1 MSKWPSVIRQTMLT
15 PIILIVVLL
24 VMAALSYQFGTRAFN
39 RTAVEMFIN
48 IMVVVGL
55 YVFVGNSGLLSFGH
69 ISFMCLGAYMTAWLA
84 IPPVMKS
91 ITLKG
96 LPAWLLHTQ
105 LPMWVATPISGVFAA
120 LFALVVGRVIMR
132 LSGIAASIA
141 TFGTARRRQQRLFE
155 LGFGH
160 GRTRFDRRHPADHER
175 VDRLA
180 RCRRLR
186 SSIAYL
192 YAISR
197 SGLALRA
204 TRDESVAAS
213 ASGIDIVRERLIA
226 FVVSAFII
234 GIAGALYAHFLSI
247 VNPGAFYLRTTFI
260 TLSML
265 VVGGMYSLSG
275 AVTGVVTISVADR
288 IVPQPR
294 KGHQPWRTHGRTAER
309 GPGDRDRHHH
319 HRHPDVPADRPH
331 PQPGVLLARLADA
344 ATLVTPGADGDEGT
358 ELKFTAQLE
367 EWLCVLREY

>member
-1 MSKWPSVIRQTMLT
+1 MPKGPSVIRQTMLT

-96 LPAWLLHTQ
+96 LPSWLLHTQ
-105 LPMWVATPISGVFAA
+105 LPMWVATPISGLFAA

-141 TFGTARRRQQRLFE
+141 TFGL
-155 LGFGH
+155 LGVVNNVYSNWDSVTG
-160 GRTRFDRRHPADHER
+160 GQGSIVGIPPTMNVWIGWLGAA
-175 VDRLA
+175 VA
-180 RCRRLR
+180 IV
-186 SSIAYL
+186 IAYL

-275 AVTGVVTISVADR
+275 AVTGVVTISVLIELFRNLEKGISLGAFKVALPNGVQEIAIGIIT
-288 IVPQPR
+288 IVILMYLPTGLTR
-294 KGHQPWRTHGRTAER
+294 NREFSWRGWPMLRRWSRPVRTAMK
-309 GPGDRDRHHH
+309 
-319 HRHPDVPADRPH
+319 
-331 PQPGVLLARLADA
+331 
-344 ATLVTPGADGDEGT
+344 
-358 ELKFTAQLE
+358 ELN
-367 EWLCVLREY
+367 

>member
-1 MSKWPSVIRQTMLT
+1 MPKRPSVIRQTILT
-15 PIILIVVLL
+15 PIVLIVVLL
-24 VMAALSYQFGTRAFN
+24 VMAALSYQFGSRAFN

-141 TFGTARRRQQRLFE
+141 TFGL
-155 LGFGH
+155 LGVVNNVYSNWDSVTG
-160 GRTRFDRRHPADHER
+160 GQG
-175 VDRLA
+175 
-180 RCRRLR
+180 
-186 SSIAYL
+186 SIVGIPPTMNVWIGWLGAAVAIVVAYL

-275 AVTGVVTISVADR
+275 AVTGVVAISVLIELFRNLEKGISLGALKIALPNGIQEIAIGIIT
-288 IVPQPR
+288 IVILMYLPTGLTRNQEFS
-294 KGHQPWRTHGRTAER
+294 WRGWPMLRRLSRPVRTAMK
-309 GPGDRDRHHH
+309 
-319 HRHPDVPADRPH
+319 
-331 PQPGVLLARLADA
+331 
-344 ATLVTPGADGDEGT
+344 
-358 ELKFTAQLE
+358 ELN
-367 EWLCVLREY
+367 

>member
-1 MSKWPSVIRQTMLT
+1 MSQQRSIIRQTIVT
-15 PIILIVVLL
+15 PIILILALL
-24 VMAALSYQFGTRAFN
+24 AIAALAYQFGSRPLN

-55 YVFVGNSGLLSFGH
+55 YVFIGNSGLLSFGH
-69 ISFMCLGAYMTAWLA
+69 ISFMCLGAYMTAWLT

-120 LFALVVGRVIMR
+120 LFALIVGRVIMR

-141 TFGTARRRQQRLFE
+141 TFGL
-155 LGFGH
+155 LGVINNVYSNWDSVTG
-160 GRTRFDRRHPADHER
+160 GQGSIVGIPPTMTIWIGWLGAG
-175 VDRLA
+175 VA
-180 RCRRLR
+180 IV
-186 SSIAYL
+186 IAYF
-192 YAISR
+192 YSISR

-204 TRDESVAAS
+204 TRDDAVAAS
-213 ASGIDIVRERLIA
+213 GSGIDIVRERLIA

-234 GIAGALYAHFLSI
+234 GLAGALYAHFLSI

-275 AVTGVVTISVADR
+275 AVTGVVILSALIEMFRDLEKGVNLGGLSIALPNGVQEIAIGIITIVILMYLPTGLTRNRESFVR
-288 IVPQPR
+288 GWPLQQR
-294 KGHQPWRTHGRTAER
+294 RTRAAQT
-309 GPGDRDRHHH
+309 
-319 HRHPDVPADRPH
+319 
-331 PQPGVLLARLADA
+331 VLK
-344 ATLVTPGADGDEGT
+344 
-358 ELKFTAQLE
+358 ELN
-367 EWLCVLREY
+367 

>member
-1 MSKWPSVIRQTMLT
+1 MAQRASVLWRTIAT
-15 PIILIVVLL
+15 PIMLAVLL
-24 VMAALSYQFGTRAFN
+24 LAIAALTYQFGSRAFN
-39 RTAVEMFIN
+39 RTIVEMFIN

-55 YVFVGNSGLLSFGH
+55 YVFIGNSGLLSFGH
-69 ISFMCLGAYMTAWLA
+69 ISFMCLGAYMTAWLT

-96 LPAWLLHTQ
+96 LPTWLLQTK
-105 LPMWVATPISGVFAA
+105 LSMWVATPLSGLFVA

-141 TFGTARRRQQRLFE
+141 TFGL
-155 LGFGH
+155 LGVVNNIYSNWDSVTG
-160 GRTRFDRRHPADHER
+160 GQG
-175 VDRLA
+175 
-180 RCRRLR
+180 
-186 SSIAYL
+186 SIVGIPPTMNVWNGWLGAAIAIAVAYL

-234 GIAGALYAHFLSI
+234 GLAGALYAHFLSI
-247 VNPGAFYLRTTFI
+247 VNPGAFYLRTTFV

-275 AVTGVVTISVADR
+275 AVTGVVAMSALIELFRNLEKGVDLGGLTVALPNGFQEIAIGVITIIILMYLPTGLTRNRELSWPGWRRRPV
-288 IVPQPR
+288 VPRPVQP
-294 KGHQPWRTHGRTAER
+294 
-309 GPGDRDRHHH
+309 
-319 HRHPDVPADRPH
+319 
-331 PQPGVLLARLADA
+331 VL
-344 ATLVTPGADGDEGT
+344 DESN
-358 ELKFTAQLE
+358 
-367 EWLCVLREY
+367 

>member
-1 MSKWPSVIRQTMLT
+1 MAQRASVLWRTIAT
-15 PIILIVVLL
+15 PIMLAVLL
-24 VMAALSYQFGTRAFN
+24 LAIAALTYQFGSRAFN
-39 RTAVEMFIN
+39 RTIVEMFIN

-55 YVFVGNSGLLSFGH
+55 YVFIGNSGLLSFGH
-69 ISFMCLGAYMTAWLA
+69 ISFMCLGAYMTAWLT

-96 LPAWLLHTQ
+96 LPTWLLQTK
-105 LPMWVATPISGVFAA
+105 LSMWVATPLSGLFVA

-141 TFGTARRRQQRLFE
+141 TFGL
-155 LGFGH
+155 LGVVNNIYSNWDSVTG
-160 GRTRFDRRHPADHER
+160 GQG
-175 VDRLA
+175 
-180 RCRRLR
+180 
-186 SSIAYL
+186 SIVGIPPTMNVWNGWLGAAIAIAVAYL

-234 GIAGALYAHFLSI
+234 GLAGALYAHFLSI
-247 VNPGAFYLRTTFI
+247 VNPGSFYLRTTFV

-275 AVTGVVTISVADR
+275 AVTGVVAMSALIELFRNLEKGVDLGGLTVALPNGVQEIAIGVITIIILMYLPTGLTRNRELSWPGWRRRPV
-288 IVPQPR
+288 VPRPVQP
-294 KGHQPWRTHGRTAER
+294 
-309 GPGDRDRHHH
+309 
-319 HRHPDVPADRPH
+319 
-331 PQPGVLLARLADA
+331 VL
-344 ATLVTPGADGDEGT
+344 DESN
-358 ELKFTAQLE
+358 
-367 EWLCVLREY
+367 

>member
-1 MSKWPSVIRQTMLT
+1 MSKRPSVIRQTIAT
-15 PIILIVVLL
+15 PIILIAVLL
-24 VMAALSYQFGTRAFN
+24 LMAALTYQFGSRAFN
-39 RTAVEMFIN
+39 RTAIEMFIN

-105 LPMWVATPISGVFAA
+105 LPMWVATPISGLFAA
-120 LFALVVGRVIMR
+120 LFALIVGRVIMR

-141 TFGTARRRQQRLFE
+141 TFGL
-155 LGFGH
+155 LGVVNNVYSNWDSVTG
-160 GRTRFDRRHPADHER
+160 GQGSIVGIPPTMTIWIGWLGAG
-175 VDRLA
+175 VA
-180 RCRRLR
+180 IV
-186 SSIAYL
+186 IAYL

-204 TRDESVAAS
+204 TRDEAVAAS
-213 ASGIDIVRERLIA
+213 ASGVDIVRERLIA

-234 GIAGALYAHFLSI
+234 GLAGALYAHFLSI

-265 VVGGMYSLSG
+265 VVGGMSSLSG
-275 AVTGVVTISVADR
+275 AVTGVVAISVLIELFRDLEKGVSLGSLHVALPNGVQEIAIGLITIAILAYLPSGLTR
-288 IVPQPR
+288 NREFVWSGWPR
-294 KGHQPWRTHGRTAER
+294 ARRTAQ
-309 GPGDRDRHHH
+309 
-319 HRHPDVPADRPH
+319 PART
-331 PQPGVLLARLADA
+331 A
-344 ATLVTPGADGDEGT
+344 
-358 ELKFTAQLE
+358 LKE
-367 EWLCVLREY
+367 IN

>member
-1 MSKWPSVIRQTMLT
+1 MSQRPSVILRTIAT

-24 VMAALSYQFGTRAFN
+24 VMAALTYQFGSRAFN
-39 RTAVEMFIN
+39 RTAIEMFIN

-105 LPMWVATPISGVFAA
+105 LPMWVATPISGLFAA
-120 LFALVVGRVIMR
+120 LFALVVGRIIMR

-141 TFGTARRRQQRLFE
+141 TFGL
-155 LGFGH
+155 LGVVNNVYSNWDSVTG
-160 GRTRFDRRHPADHER
+160 GQGSIVGIPPTMNVWIGWLGAAIAI
-175 VDRLA
+175 L
-180 RCRRLR
+180 
-186 SSIAYL
+186 IAYL
-192 YAISR
+192 YSISR

-204 TRDESVAAS
+204 TRDEAVAAS

-234 GIAGALYAHFLSI
+234 GLAGALYAHFLSI
-247 VNPGAFYLRTTFI
+247 VNPGSFYLRTTFI

-275 AVTGVVTISVADR
+275 AVSGVVAMSVLIQLFRDLEKGVSLGGVSIALPNGAQEIAIGIITIVILMYLPTGLTRNREFSWSRWPLQRRLSGPV
-288 IVPQPR
+288 Q
-294 KGHQPWRTHGRTAER
+294 TA
-309 GPGDRDRHHH
+309 
-319 HRHPDVPADRPH
+319 
-331 PQPGVLLARLADA
+331 LK
-344 ATLVTPGADGDEGT
+344 
-358 ELKFTAQLE
+358 ELN
-367 EWLCVLREY
+367 

>member
-1 MSKWPSVIRQTMLT
+1 MPKRPSVIRQTILT

-24 VMAALSYQFGTRAFN
+24 VMAALSYQFGSRAFN

-96 LPAWLLHTQ
+96 LPGWLLHTQ

-120 LFALVVGRVIMR
+120 LFALIVGRVIMR

-141 TFGTARRRQQRLFE
+141 TFGL
-155 LGFGH
+155 LGVVNNVYSNWDSVTG
-160 GRTRFDRRHPADHER
+160 GQGSIVGIPPTMNVWIGWLGAA
-175 VDRLA
+175 VA
-180 RCRRLR
+180 IV
-186 SSIAYL
+186 IAYL

-204 TRDESVAAS
+204 TRDESVAS

-247 VNPGAFYLRTTFI
+247 VNPGAFYLRTTFV

-275 AVTGVVTISVADR
+275 AVTGVVTISVLIELFRNLEKGISLGALKVALPNGVQEIAIGIIT
-288 IVPQPR
+288 IVILMYLPTGLTRNQEFS
-294 KGHQPWRTHGRTAER
+294 WRGWPMLRRLSRPVRTA
-309 GPGDRDRHHH
+309 
-319 HRHPDVPADRPH
+319 VK
-331 PQPGVLLARLADA
+331 
-344 ATLVTPGADGDEGT
+344 
-358 ELKFTAQLE
+358 ELN
-367 EWLCVLREY
+367 

>member
-1 MSKWPSVIRQTMLT
+1 MPKRPSVIRQTILT

-24 VMAALSYQFGTRAFN
+24 VMAALSYQFGSRAFN

-96 LPAWLLHTQ
+96 LPGWLLHTQ

-120 LFALVVGRVIMR
+120 LFALIVGRVIMR

-141 TFGTARRRQQRLFE
+141 TFGL
-155 LGFGH
+155 LGVVNNVYSNWDSVTG
-160 GRTRFDRRHPADHER
+160 GQGSIVGIPPTMNVWIGWLGAA
-175 VDRLA
+175 VA
-180 RCRRLR
+180 IV
-186 SSIAYL
+186 IAYL

-247 VNPGAFYLRTTFI
+247 VNPGAFYLRTTFV

-275 AVTGVVTISVADR
+275 AVTGVVTISVLIELFRNLEKGISLGALKVALPNGVQEIAIGIIT
-288 IVPQPR
+288 IVILMYLPTGLTRNQEFS
-294 KGHQPWRTHGRTAER
+294 WRGWPMLRRLSRPVRTA
-309 GPGDRDRHHH
+309 
-319 HRHPDVPADRPH
+319 VK
-331 PQPGVLLARLADA
+331 
-344 ATLVTPGADGDEGT
+344 
-358 ELKFTAQLE
+358 ELN
-367 EWLCVLREY
+367 

>member
-1 MSKWPSVIRQTMLT
+1 MPKRPSVIRQTILT

-24 VMAALSYQFGTRAFN
+24 VMAALSYQFGSRAFN

-91 ITLKG
+91 MTLKG
-96 LPAWLLHTQ
+96 LPTWLLHTQ

-141 TFGTARRRQQRLFE
+141 TFGL
-155 LGFGH
+155 LGVVNNVYSNWDSVTG
-160 GRTRFDRRHPADHER
+160 GQGSIVGIPPTMNVWIGWLGAA
-175 VDRLA
+175 VA
-180 RCRRLR
+180 IV
-186 SSIAYL
+186 IAYL

-213 ASGIDIVRERLIA
+213 ASGIDVVRERLIA

-247 VNPGAFYLRTTFI
+247 VNPGAFYLRTTFV

-275 AVTGVVTISVADR
+275 AVTGVVAISVLIELFRNLEKGISLGALKVALPNGVQEIAIGIIT
-288 IVPQPR
+288 IVILMYLPTGLTRNQEFS
-294 KGHQPWRTHGRTAER
+294 WRGWPMLRRLSRPVRTA
-309 GPGDRDRHHH
+309 
-319 HRHPDVPADRPH
+319 VK
-331 PQPGVLLARLADA
+331 
-344 ATLVTPGADGDEGT
+344 
-358 ELKFTAQLE
+358 ELN
-367 EWLCVLREY
+367 